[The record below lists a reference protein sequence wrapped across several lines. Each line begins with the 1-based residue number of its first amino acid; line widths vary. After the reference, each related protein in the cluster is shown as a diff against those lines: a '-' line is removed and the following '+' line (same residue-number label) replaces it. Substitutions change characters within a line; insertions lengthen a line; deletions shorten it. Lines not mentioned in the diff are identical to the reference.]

1 MKKLLALV
9 LVGIM
14 TFAIVGC
21 SSSDTGSGTKLET
34 IKDKKVLSVYMDP
47 NFPPFEYM
55 GSNREITGVD
65 AEIAKAI
72 AAELGAKADLSS
84 ADFDSI
90 IMSLKSGKG
99 DIGISGITIRDDR
112 KENVDFS
119 DPYIK
124 SVQYLIL
131 AEDSEIAY
139 LEDLAG
145 KTVGVALGYTG
156 QFLME
161 DELAKDEE
169 EGTQGVLY
177 GKNTVIREYKSAME
191 GAQDVGNRVD
201 AVVMDEYVAKNIVS
215 NNSNLKAIELRYKD
229 GTLAEEEYG
238 VAVAKGNEDLLVVI
252 NKVINELKQQG
263 KIEQWVV
270 QFAEDY
276 IAS

>member
-1 MKKLLALV
+1 MKKLLALL

-14 TFAIVGC
+14 AFAIAGC
-21 SSSDTGSGTKLET
+21 TSSDTGSGTKLDS

-55 GSNREITGVD
+55 GSNGKITGVD

-72 AAELGAKADLSS
+72 AAELGAEADLSS

-131 AEDSEIAY
+131 AKDSEIEY
-139 LEDLAG
+139 LEDLAE

-161 DELAKDEE
+161 DELARDEE

-177 GKNTVIREYKSAME
+177 GKNTVIKEYKSAME

-215 NNSNLKAIELRYKD
+215 NNSNLKAIELKYKD
-229 GTLAEEEYG
+229 GTIAEEEYG
-238 VAVAKGNEDLLVVI
+238 VAVAKGNGDLLVVI

-270 QFAEDY
+270 EFAEDY
-276 IAS
+276 TAS